1 MASRDQD
8 LQMQIEVE
16 ENRHVLMTLKD
27 LFDKI
32 SVDGG
37 GTITLPE
44 FETHLQ
50 KDEVRVVFQSLGLEV
65 SDAVSFFRILDVDG
79 SQELEID
86 EFVIGCCRYKGKTKT
101 IDLEVA
107 IMDMKI
113 LVKKINTAQCV
124 MDDRLSE
131 IESSLGVILKTLDEF

>member
-1 MASRDQD
+1 MG
-8 LQMQIEVE
+8 
-16 ENRHVLMTLKD
+16 MTLKE

-107 IMDMKI
+107 IM
-113 LVKKINTAQCV
+113 VKKINTAQCV